1 MSSDDEVYEV
11 SHIVDEDHSNP
22 NTRMFLVRW
31 MGYPPEFDSW
41 EPLENLH
48 DGAMD
53 VIREWDRKQK
63 LERKRKARE
72 EKEEKVRAKKKP
84 KRNVT
89 QAGNADSPV
98 RVNVSQTVS
107 RW

>member
-1 MSSDDEVYEV
+1 MSNDDEVYEV

-22 NTRMFLVRW
+22 NTRMLLVRW
-31 MGYPPEFDSW
+31 TGYPPEYDSW
-41 EPLENLH
+41 EPLENLQ
-48 DGAMD
+48 DGAMG

-72 EKEEKVRAKKKP
+72 EKEEKVRAKKKA
-84 KRNVT
+84 KTNGM
-89 QAGNADSPV
+89 QADSPV
-98 RVNVSQTVS
+98 RANDSQTVS